1 MHDPKLIETMRWHLA
16 CYFSQ
21 NRMPHMS
28 GDPQARLL
36 PHQKRDLHDAVDAAL
51 TALCTARPDVAAVL
65 RGEAVVVPRE
75 ATRIMLNRG
84 MEAYIK
90 WSEAIE
96 SQCLDEK
103 EVAGIYRDML
113 AASPLAQEPNDAG

>member
-1 MHDPKLIETMRWHLA
+1 MTHDPKLVEALRWHLA

-51 TALCTARPDVAAVL
+51 TALCAARPDVAAVL
-65 RGEAVVVPRE
+65 KGEAVAVPRE
-75 ATRIMLNRG
+75 DKDALILAIAKRG
-84 MEAYIK
+84 PL
-90 WSEAIE
+90 WW
-96 SQCLDEK
+96 
-103 EVAGIYRDML
+103 RDFS
-113 AASPLAQEPNDAG
+113 ASPYTNG